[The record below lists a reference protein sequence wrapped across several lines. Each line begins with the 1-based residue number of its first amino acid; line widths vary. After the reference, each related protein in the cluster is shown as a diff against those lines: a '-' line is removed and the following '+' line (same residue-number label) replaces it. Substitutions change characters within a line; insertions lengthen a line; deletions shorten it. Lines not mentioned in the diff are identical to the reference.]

1 MDSID
6 LGVSCINGLLSKTNL
21 DPEIIDEL
29 IWGNVISNSNSP
41 NIAREIILDAKLP
54 SKISAKTV
62 NKSCLSGLEA
72 ILQGVDLIENGN
84 ADVVL
89 AGGSDSVSNAEIV
102 LPKHMSKA
110 LGKYQY
116 SKSNR
121 VTGFVNLMKV
131 F

>member
-1 MDSID
+1 MDAID
-6 LGVSCINGLLSKTNL
+6 LGVSCVNGLLSKINL

-29 IWGNVISNSNSP
+29 IWGNVVTNSNA

-54 SKISAKTV
+54 SSISAKTV
-62 NKSCLSGLEA
+62 NKACLSGLEA

-89 AGGSDSVSNAEIV
+89 AGGSDSSSNAEIV
-102 LPKHMSKA
+102 LPKHMSQA
-110 LGKYQY
+110 LGKYKY
-116 SKSNR
+116 SKSNG

-131 F
+131 